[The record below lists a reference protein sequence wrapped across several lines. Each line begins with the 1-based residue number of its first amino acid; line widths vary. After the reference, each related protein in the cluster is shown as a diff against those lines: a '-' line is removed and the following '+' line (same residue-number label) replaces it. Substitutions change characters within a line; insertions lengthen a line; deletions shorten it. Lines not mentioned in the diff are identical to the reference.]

1 MKRVLSL
8 LLIVVLTVSLAAC
21 GAKSSGSSEEQAA
34 VESPAAE
41 AQSQT
46 SDSARILVVYFSPTN
61 ADTADAVSGATP
73 RVGEVSS
80 VEYLAQLIADQ
91 THADL
96 AKITPAEPYPVDYDE
111 TADQAKAEQD
121 EDARPDFQLDVDPA
135 DYDVIFIGYP
145 IWWYH
150 MPMIMQ
156 SFFDAYDLNGKTLI
170 PFNTHAGSRDG
181 GTYRDIEALE
191 PNATV
196 LEGLPVSGESAAGA
210 EKDEQA
216 WLARLGY

>member
-8 LLIVVLTVSLAAC
+8 LLIIVLTVSLAAC
-21 GAKSSGSSEEQAA
+21 GAKSSAEEPAPT
-34 VESPAAE
+34 ESTMTEVQNPP
-41 AQSQT
+41 
-46 SDSARILVVYFSPTN
+46 SDGAKILVVYFSPAN
-61 ADTADAVSGATP
+61 SDFPDAISGATP

-91 THADL
+91 THAEL

-156 SFFDAYDLNGKTLI
+156 SFFDTYDLNGKTLI

-181 GTYRDIEALE
+181 GTYRDIETLE

-196 LEGLPVSGESAAGA
+196 IEGLPVSGERAAGA
-210 EKDEQA
+210 EKDVQA
-216 WLARLGY
+216 WLARLRY